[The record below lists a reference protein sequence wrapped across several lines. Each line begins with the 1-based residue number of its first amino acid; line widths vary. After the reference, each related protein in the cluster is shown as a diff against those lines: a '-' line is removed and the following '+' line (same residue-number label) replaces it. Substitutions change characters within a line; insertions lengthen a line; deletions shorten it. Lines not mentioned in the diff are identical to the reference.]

1 MSLCHTLVLLC
12 NLSQLLLHLLEVG
25 LVWGNYGNGILL
37 SEISVSKC
45 SSNTIVRNGSNL
57 IRV

>member
-12 NLSQLLLHLLEVG
+12 KPSQLLLHLLEVG
-25 LVWGNYGNGILL
+25 LLWGYYGNGILL

-45 SSNTIVRNGSNL
+45 SSNTVVRNGSSL